1 MVSRKLKLFFC
12 HCIVGYTSTEKEEE
26 AKNAYRMTP
35 SLKTRREVAAAA
47 WVAPMKLWSK
57 GVLSTALSGTSF
69 SLCNVGVNS
78 EGTIFDESGFCINHR
93 HGVPVPPSPQCWR
106 KGRWIID
113 ELQR

>member
-1 MVSRKLKLFFC
+1 
-12 HCIVGYTSTEKEEE
+12 
-26 AKNAYRMTP
+26 MTP